1 MRASN
6 ELCATVVTTAN
17 IERNSCRTA
26 TGLLDGAWHHAALVV
41 TATNHLQLYV
51 DGLPADAG
59 VAMGAVA
66 RTTAAALVIG
76 NVSDGSLPLVG
87 SIDAVRFSP
96 VAYDAAAI
104 LGYYRT
110 RRPHAQQLWTSAS
123 TALGANCATA
133 TRCED
138 QTYAGVADI
147 MRDGARYWQRTR
159 FNTLTNDYWTDWG
172 NDWVEV
178 EATETISVVVGGSID
193 LGSRLPGVDAF
204 GTSTIDVACNSP
216 GGYQVLGRDESDTW
230 ALQRTPATD
239 DIADRQ
245 DGSLA
250 PIVWTAGT
258 PGFFG
263 VTVRDAT
270 GGRLAKWGAGTGW
283 PETDVTNNRY
293 TGLENSTDVLLHE
306 RTTYSLATDTVVLTS
321 RVNADAGTLSGA
333 YDGTLTIT
341 AVANP

>member
-1 MRASN
+1 
-6 ELCATVVTTAN
+6 VVTTAN

-26 TGLLDGAWHHAALVV
+26 AGLLDGTWHHAALVV
-41 TATNHLQLYV
+41 SASDHLQLHV
-51 DGLPADAG
+51 DGVAAG
-59 VAMGAVA
+59 AGIAMGAVA
-66 RTTAAALVIG
+66 RTTGAALVIG
-76 NVSDGSLPLVG
+76 NVSDGSQPLVG
-87 SIDAVRFSP
+87 GIDAPRFSP
-96 VAYDAAAI
+96 VAYDAAAL

-110 RRPHAQQLWTSAS
+110 RRPHAQPLWTSAS
-123 TALGANCATA
+123 SALGTNCATA

-138 QTYAGVADI
+138 QAYAGVTDI
-147 MRDGARYWQRTR
+147 LRPGARYWQRTR
-159 FNTLTNDYWTDWG
+159 FNTLNNDYWTDWG
-172 NDWVEV
+172 NDWLEV
-178 EATETISVVVGGSID
+178 EATQSISVVVGGSID
-193 LGSRLPGVDAF
+193 LGTGLPGVDAF
-204 GTSTIDVACNSP
+204 GTSTINVTCNSP
-216 GGYQVLGRDESDTW
+216 GGYQVLGRDESDSW

-250 PIVWTAGT
+250 PIVWSAGT

-283 PETDVTNNRY
+283 PETDVTSNRY
-293 TGLENSTDVLLHE
+293 TGLENTSDVLLHE

-321 RVNADAGTLSGA
+321 RVNADATTLSGA
-333 YDGTLTIT
+333 YDGTITVT